1 MSRRRGDVRA
11 KAQDDDALDLSAIAV
26 GVAWRHGWPPDRVKG
41 AENEYRRFLYLLMHC
56 PHQTL
61 TPWCDDLDLFG
72 TSTSCT
78 PNDMRLIVSTFS
90 DVSSTT
96 IQRSRNGQSVRSRQS
111 FKRYW
116 PTIVHLDTGLPKTTH
131 RGTGQPLHLWR
142 PSGPCY
148 PLKPRPGSAGSGVGC
163 GSGGGGHGA
172 VAPGSAASAPPAR
185 KATTARSAMAGWRRK
200 CVFMASGLR
209 PHFPSTDGKFT
220 TRQAFSGLNF
230 DECQNFEPCCISN
243 TGARLGIGCA
253 QEFGVPSRLPL
264 TG

>member
-1 MSRRRGDVRA
+1 MFGQKRRMI
-11 KAQDDDALDLSAIAV
+11 DALDLSAIAV

-41 AENEYRRFLYLLMHC
+41 AENEYRRFLYLLMLC

-111 FKRYW
+111 FKRYG
-116 PTIVHLDTGLPKTTH
+116 PTIVHLDTELPKTTH

-163 GSGGGGHGA
+163 GSGGGRPRLRG
-172 VAPGSAASAPPAR
+172 PWLRRRTLTREPSSARQNCSQSLDHAAGLFPAGFDQSGPSATDRLASSIGTLLPIALCG
-185 KATTARSAMAGWRRK
+185 RS
-200 CVFMASGLR
+200 SL
-209 PHFPSTDGKFT
+209 
-220 TRQAFSGLNF
+220 
-230 DECQNFEPCCISN
+230 
-243 TGARLGIGCA
+243 
-253 QEFGVPSRLPL
+253 
-264 TG
+264 